1 MTTAADY
8 QWFADRPYGL
18 AEAYCL
24 TLVRGLTP
32 AGFLG
37 RVGARPGPR
46 YAGLGPM
53 FEPSMDVGGDGTEL
67 LIGVTP
73 VPGMGGEWAL
83 RAEVNGY
90 LGATVEVLRALSAGT
105 VAVSVYRNF
114 NATNRFY
121 WAEDGDL
128 RLDFT
133 PAEPRYRDG
142 STPDAVLGLM
152 RQVGF
157 DLDDEDG
164 MLEGSDEA
172 ALALAERLTGVR
184 LTAEVL
190 EGATF
195 ESGIA
200 ALEPWG
206 Y

>member
-1 MTTAADY
+1 MTTAVDY
-8 QWFADRPYGL
+8 QWFAERPAGL

-32 AGFLG
+32 AEFLR
-37 RVGARPGPR
+37 RVGAAPGVR

-53 FEPSMDVGGDGTEL
+53 FEPSMDIGRGGAEL

-73 VPGMGGEWAL
+73 VAGTGGEWAL
-83 RAEVNGY
+83 GVEINGF
-90 LGATVEVLRALSAGT
+90 LGATEEVLLALSEGT

-114 NATNRFY
+114 NATDHFY
-121 WAEDGDL
+121 WAEDGDI

-157 DLDDEDG
+157 DLDDDDG

-184 LTAEVL
+184 LTAELL

-195 ESGIA
+195 ESGIVS
-200 ALEPWG
+200 LEPWG
-206 Y
+206 F